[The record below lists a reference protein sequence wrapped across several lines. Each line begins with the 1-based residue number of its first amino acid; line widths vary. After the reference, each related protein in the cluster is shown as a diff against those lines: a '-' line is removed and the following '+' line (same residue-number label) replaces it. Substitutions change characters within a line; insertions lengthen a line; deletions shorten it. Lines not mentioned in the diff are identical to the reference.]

1 MYHSA
6 NLDKFGAGRDRQ
18 MQLLAEAEHDHLV
31 KFAWV
36 AGAKR
41 RAAKRA
47 IEKEWELLRSGA
59 QAAAARSIS
68 SAAASSK
75 QSASATEG
83 LA

>member
-36 AGAKR
+36 PGVRR
-41 RAAKRA
+41 RAAKRS
-47 IEKEWELLRSGA
+47 IEREWELLLSGA
-59 QAAAARSIS
+59 QTAIK

-75 QSASATEG
+75 SAGATEG

>member
-36 AGAKR
+36 PGVRR

-59 QAAAARSIS
+59 QTAIK

-75 QSASATEG
+75 SASTTEG